1 MTIQTNRINSATNF
15 AFSTIAE
22 NGLTVQTGDLLSLNE
37 GGFITKATPWSVI
50 FGISHTKNS
59 FPSDNE
65 ENHKMRVEYSPIIF
79 ENSYKMKVPGGDTSK
94 IKIGKF
100 YKIDQNQEIDASTAS
115 PSVGQLMVQ
124 DVFSTYVEVRFVSS
138 VGLNVDNYEDV
149 KLVRIEPQENDTAM
163 SVVSDAPHGDN
174 TTGVYKFIMSN
185 GDIVIGDFSQ
195 LNWRNKDLD
204 LKKINVREEVNTEKI
219 VSNNA
224 ELENANINTAHVKTL
239 NMKEEGA
246 GVIDANEVK
255 ATKATINEATFT
267 GTATTTDQTFPTYQ
281 ARSEK
286 EQPNG
291 YAALDQDGKIK
302 ETQYHEGMIKCMKW
316 RGERD
321 PQSGLLPS
329 NPVHGDTYLVHSN
342 GVINGNQWT
351 KGDLLVYDG
360 ANNGEWN
367 RVPVGD
373 TKGME
378 VIKNKTEAIDLQN
391 PSKEKYTSEFSV
403 AKVAN
408 DILTKIN
415 EINITV
421 SDHKEKIEQTYSK
434 TEVLFLINKTFDA
447 IKDSIALLQNQV
459 NYQNFITKLVESLKK
474 GGLTKDQ
481 IEAILGVGNFF
492 VEATLTN
499 ANSVEVVDA
508 RITQTTFVSAIVPD
522 DAKGHITVEVQ
533 NGKIIVRSSKTE
545 TSARV
550 SILLTTAKS

>member
-1 MTIQTNRINSATNF
+1 
-15 AFSTIAE
+15 
-22 NGLTVQTGDLLSLNE
+22 
-37 GGFITKATPWSVI
+37 
-50 FGISHTKNS
+50 
-59 FPSDNE
+59 
-65 ENHKMRVEYSPIIF
+65 MRVEYSPIIF
-79 ENSYKMKVPGGDTSK
+79 ENSYKMKVPSGDTSK

-100 YKIDQNQEIDASTAS
+100 YKIDQNQEIDVSTAS

-124 DVFSTYVEVRFVSS
+124 DVFATYVEVRFVSS

-163 SVVSDAPHGDN
+163 SVVSDAPHEDN

-204 LKKINVREEVNTEKI
+204 LKKINVREEITTEKI

-224 ELENANINTAHVKTL
+224 ELENANVNTAHIKTL

-342 GVINGNQWT
+342 GVINGNQWA

-403 AKVAN
+403 AKVTN

-415 EINITV
+415 AINITV
-421 SDHKEKIEQTYSK
+421 SGHKEKIEQTYNK

-474 GGLTKDQ
+474 
-481 IEAILGVGNFF
+481 
-492 VEATLTN
+492 
-499 ANSVEVVDA
+499 
-508 RITQTTFVSAIVPD
+508 
-522 DAKGHITVEVQ
+522 
-533 NGKIIVRSSKTE
+533 
-545 TSARV
+545 
-550 SILLTTAKS
+550 